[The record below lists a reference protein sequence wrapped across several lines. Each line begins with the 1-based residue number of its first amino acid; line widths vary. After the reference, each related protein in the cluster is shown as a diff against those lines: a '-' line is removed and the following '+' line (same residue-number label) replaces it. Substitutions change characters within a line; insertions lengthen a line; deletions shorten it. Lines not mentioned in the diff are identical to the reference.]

1 MEMRPI
7 KKKDGLEIIP
17 PLTNLPF
24 LISGGLSGDKVYNK
38 LFSGLEEKRN
48 CEKLLEKKSSFVEEF
63 ERLGVNA
70 KGILEKNPLK
80 FGDGE
85 GKARFGDI
93 KSGLPFQRRARSSSP
108 PRDNLRVVERSNN
121 HLFAPRS
128 PVVVS
133 HKLKSKNN
141 YSELSSGTR
150 YFFIEEDED
159 LKNLKEEYRK
169 LLENVSHTYSSE
181 DSDDIED
188 EGEIEKIIT
197 QFRSKNQLR
206 YF

>member
-1 MEMRPI
+1 MRPI
-7 KKKDGLEIIP
+7 KKKDELEIIP
-17 PLTNLPF
+17 SLSNLPF
-24 LISGGLSGDKVYNK
+24 LISGGLADNKAYNK
-38 LFSGLEEKRN
+38 IDSGVDGKSN
-48 CEKLLEKKSSFVEEF
+48 CEELLKGKSSFLEEF
-63 ERLGVNA
+63 EKLGVNA

-80 FGDGE
+80 FGDVE
-85 GKARFGDI
+85 GKARFGNG

-108 PRDNLRVVERSNN
+108 PKDNLRVIERSNN

-133 HKLKSKNN
+133 HKLKFKNSF
-141 YSELSSGTR
+141 SELSNGTR

-169 LLENVSHTYSSE
+169 LLENASHTYSS

-188 EGEIEKIIT
+188 EGEIEKIIS